1 MLRESLAARHQDAG
15 GKMSDVQQKATREE
29 IEKRAYQLFEERG
42 CRDGHALEDW
52 IDAERE
58 LAELG
63 SIKLSKTAAAGRRQS

>member
-1 MLRESLAARHQDAG
+1 
-15 GKMSDVQQKATREE
+15 MSDVQQKAAREE

-58 LAELG
+58 LAKPESIEL
-63 SIKLSKTAAAGRRQS
+63 SRL

>member
-1 MLRESLAARHQDAG
+1 MLRESLAAQTSGR
-15 GKMSDVQQKATREE
+15 KMSDAQQKATREE

-58 LAELG
+58 LTKLESVEL
-63 SIKLSKTAAAGRRQS
+63 SR

>member
-1 MLRESLAARHQDAG
+1 MT
-15 GKMSDVQQKATREE
+15 DVQQIATREE

-58 LAELG
+58 LAKLE
-63 SIKLSKTAAAGRRQS
+63 SIELSKTAAAGRRQS

>member
-1 MLRESLAARHQDAG
+1 
-15 GKMSDVQQKATREE
+15 MSDLQQKATRKE

-58 LAELG
+58 LANPE
-63 SIKLSKTAAAGRRQS
+63 SIELSKTASAGRRRPKFPGEVGQEQYG

>member
-1 MLRESLAARHQDAG
+1 
-15 GKMSDVQQKATREE
+15 MSDVQQKATREE

-58 LAELG
+58 LANLR
-63 SIKLSKTAAAGRRQS
+63 L

>member
-1 MLRESLAARHQDAG
+1 
-15 GKMSDVQQKATREE
+15 MSDVQQNATREE

-58 LAELG
+58 LAKPESIEL
-63 SIKLSKTAAAGRRQS
+63 SRL

>member
-1 MLRESLAARHQDAG
+1 
-15 GKMSDVQQKATREE
+15 MSGVQQKATREE

-58 LAELG
+58 LAKPE
-63 SIKLSKTAAAGRRQS
+63 SRELSKTASAGRRQS

>member
-1 MLRESLAARHQDAG
+1 
-15 GKMSDVQQKATREE
+15 MSDVQQKATREE

-58 LAELG
+58 LAKPE
-63 SIKLSKTAAAGRRQS
+63 SIEFSKTASAGRRQS